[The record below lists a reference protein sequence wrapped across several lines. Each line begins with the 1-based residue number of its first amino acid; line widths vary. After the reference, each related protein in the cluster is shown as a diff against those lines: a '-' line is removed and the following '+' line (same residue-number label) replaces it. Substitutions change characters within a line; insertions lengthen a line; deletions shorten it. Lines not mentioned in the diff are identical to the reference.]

1 MKHSMQISESIG
13 LGTILA
19 LSGGFMDA
27 YSYIERGKVFAN
39 AQTGNMLLF
48 GVNLSEGCMNVLL
61 NGSYSI
67 LLKKEH
73 YFLYCVMYSLQL
85 GLLSGLLSVL
95 AGYFSLYIHNRVTV
109 LALPIIIYQIL
120 IECSGNT
127 IYTVFI
133 FRAYNRP
140 MNKDWESFSLI
151 LLISIIP
158 TILLGCLIYKKIQKR
173 L

>member
-1 MKHSMQISESIG
+1 MYEC
-13 LGTILA
+13 
-19 LSGGFMDA
+19 
-27 YSYIERGKVFAN
+27 FAEWK
-39 AQTGNMLLF
+39 LF
-48 GVNLSEGCMNVLL
+48 H
-61 NGSYSI
+61 I
-67 LLKKEH
+67 LKKEH

-120 IECSGNT
+120 IECS
-127 IYTVFI
+127 TVFI

>member
-1 MKHSMQISESIG
+1 MKLIRSNLKRYVVTKIAFIYLTAILVMV
-13 LGTILA
+13 LGTILFL
-19 LSGGFMDA
+19 LSGRIAGGDW
-27 YSYIERGKVFAN
+27 
-39 AQTGNMLLF
+39 
-48 GVNLSEGCMNVLL
+48 VNESVGCMNVLL

>member
-1 MKHSMQISESIG
+1 
-13 LGTILA
+13 
-19 LSGGFMDA
+19 
-27 YSYIERGKVFAN
+27 
-39 AQTGNMLLF
+39 
-48 GVNLSEGCMNVLL
+48 MNVLL

-67 LLKKEH
+67 LLKKSII
-73 YFLYCVMYSLQL
+73 FILRN
-85 GLLSGLLSVL
+85 VL
-95 AGYFSLYIHNRVTV
+95 FAAWIVIRITICISWLFSLYIHNRVTV

>member
-1 MKHSMQISESIG
+1 MEI
-13 LGTILA
+13 
-19 LSGGFMDA
+19 
-27 YSYIERGKVFAN
+27 
-39 AQTGNMLLF
+39 
-48 GVNLSEGCMNVLL
+48 GVNESVGCMNVLL